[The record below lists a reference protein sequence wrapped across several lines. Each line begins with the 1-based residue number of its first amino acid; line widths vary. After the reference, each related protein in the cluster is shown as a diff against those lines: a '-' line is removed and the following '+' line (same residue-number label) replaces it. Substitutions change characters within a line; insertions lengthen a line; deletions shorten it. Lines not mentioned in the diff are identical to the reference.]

1 MFQIFRKYLVLYKKL
16 TLPGVGSFVVEDI
29 PARLDFTNKTIY
41 SPLSVIR
48 FSLEVSSFDRYFFYF
63 LSQELHIDEISAIR
77 KFTDISYQLQRQLN
91 SEGIAELPGIGTL
104 RKEFEQTYT
113 FHPAYSLQEY
123 FPDVV
128 AERVVRKNSSHTV
141 RVGEDDRSSEEM
153 LELLADEEN
162 VRNDRWWLYAILLA
176 ASGIGA
182 LIYYYHHVR

>member
-77 KFTDISYQLQRQLN
+77 KFTDIS
-91 SEGIAELPGIGTL
+91 
-104 RKEFEQTYT
+104 
-113 FHPAYSLQEY
+113 
-123 FPDVV
+123 
-128 AERVVRKNSSHTV
+128 
-141 RVGEDDRSSEEM
+141 
-153 LELLADEEN
+153 
-162 VRNDRWWLYAILLA
+162 
-176 ASGIGA
+176 
-182 LIYYYHHVR
+182 